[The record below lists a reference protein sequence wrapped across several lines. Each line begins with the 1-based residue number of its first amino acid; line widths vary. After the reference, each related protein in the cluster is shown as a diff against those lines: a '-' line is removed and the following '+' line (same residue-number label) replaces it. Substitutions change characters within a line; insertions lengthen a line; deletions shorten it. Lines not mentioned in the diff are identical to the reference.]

1 MKFPDT
7 LRYRH
12 WNSPLGRLR
21 LAASP
26 DGLAGVWF
34 TEGQRDTPSALRWVA
49 EQDHPLLGRAA
60 EQLQRYFDGDGQA
73 FRLPLDLGA
82 GTAFQQAVWRELL
95 TIPGGKT
102 TTYGELARRIGRP
115 QAVRAVGT
123 AVGANP
129 LSIIVPCHRVL
140 GADGSLTGYAGGLAR
155 KAELLALEGVA

>member
-1 MKFPDT
+1 MKFPET
-7 LRYRH
+7 LRFRH
-12 WNSPLGRLR
+12 WDSPLGRLR

-49 EQDHPLLGRAA
+49 EPDHPLLARAA
-60 EQLQRYFDGDGQA
+60 EQLQRYFAGEGQA
-73 FRLPLDLGA
+73 FRLPLDLSA
-82 GTAFQQAVWRELL
+82 GTVFQQAVWRELL
-95 TIPGGKT
+95 TIPHGNN

-115 QAVRAVGT
+115 QAVRAVGA

-140 GADGSLTGYAGGLAR
+140 GANGLLTGYAGGLAR
-155 KAELLALEGVA
+155 KAALLSLEGAA